1 MRVDRDGLRKKIA
14 APARLSTMKT
24 TPASQT
30 YLPFGLGEPRSFGS
44 LTLVPLYP
52 EADPVADY
60 VGLDE
65 ALAGALTVTE
75 VNDAG
80 AVETL
85 LVANPLRTAVLLY
98 EGEELVG
105 AKQNRILERSILVA
119 AGAKLEIP
127 VRCVEQ
133 GRWAYRTSAF
143 AAAPRAAYPELR
155 KTLRHRASQTEV
167 WAEVS
172 AKSQRLRVHSPAGA
186 AEAIYHRHA
195 ATLEEYLQALPRLD
209 GQAGV
214 LVGIGGRLVCLD
226 YVSRSEVFAGL
237 YLKLL
242 RGYAL
247 SALECPVEAPLRRRE
262 IGRFLGEL
270 ELAKR
275 HRRPAVGLGE
285 EALLTEYAVGAELV
299 LDGDVIA
306 LSAYPGQ
313 A

>member
-1 MRVDRDGLRKKIA
+1 
-14 APARLSTMKT
+14 MKT
-24 TPASQT
+24 TPAPQT
-30 YLPFGLGEPRSFGS
+30 YLPFALGEPRSFGS
-44 LTLVPLYP
+44 LTLVPLYT
-52 EADPVADY
+52 EAEPTVDY

-65 ALAGALTVTE
+65 ALAGGLTVTE
-75 VNDAG
+75 ANEAG
-80 AVETL
+80 LVETL
-85 LVANPLRTAVLLY
+85 LVANPLGTAALLY

-119 AGAKLEIP
+119 PSAKLEIP
-127 VRCVEQ
+127 VRCVER
-133 GRWAYRTSAF
+133 GRWAYRTSGF

-155 KTLRHRASQTEV
+155 QTLRHQASQTKV
-167 WAEVS
+167 WAEVD
-172 AKSQRLRVHSPAGA
+172 AKSRRLRAVSPTHA
-186 AEAIYHRHA
+186 AEAIYERHS
-195 ATLEEYLQALPRLD
+195 ATLEEYLHALPRLD

-214 LVGIGGRLVCLD
+214 LVGIGGKLVCLD

-247 SALECPVEAPLRRRE
+247 SALECPVEAPLRRRDV
-262 IGRFLGEL
+262 GRFLGEL

-275 HRRPAVGLGE
+275 HRRAAVGLGE
-285 EALLTEYAVGAELV
+285 EGLLTEYAGAELV
-299 LDGDVIA
+299 LDGEVVA